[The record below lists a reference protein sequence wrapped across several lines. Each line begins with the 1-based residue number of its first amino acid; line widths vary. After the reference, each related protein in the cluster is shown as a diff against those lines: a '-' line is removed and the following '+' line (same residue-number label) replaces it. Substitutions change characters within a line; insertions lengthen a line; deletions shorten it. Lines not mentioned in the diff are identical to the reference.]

1 MNMTS
6 PMPRDV
12 LYAFM
17 HAYLVERDVEKCLT
31 FVTDDVYSIGTGIF
45 ETAADKTAFEALL
58 RAEVAADPEPFS
70 FSFDD
75 VREKRCTDGG
85 DFFARLTVRKKLEN
99 GDVMSVDMRQT
110 AHVSFADGAGKI
122 ASVHVSIAAG
132 IQEQQEFYPVRFGKK
147 TLDGL
152 KDKLRERT
160 FNFLNNSIAGGM
172 IGGYMEEGFPLYFV
186 NQKLL
191 SLLGYESCAEF
202 VRDIK
207 GFVNNG
213 IHPDDR
219 AYVNA
224 VVARSLYGGD
234 EYEVRYRMLKKDKS
248 WIWVLDRGKRIISE
262 DGRPAII
269 SVCFDITESV
279 LLQQALE
286 EKSRRLWEKNREL
299 EQFYSIAVTGIAKV
313 TGPAGGVFL
322 YGNDSY
328 YQMLGYTRET
338 FALRNGQDYVR
349 TIFSADREEVLRI
362 LRNCHEGSRSHSR
375 TFRLLKADDTC
386 LWVRLDVTRSEE
398 RHQGRPVLY
407 CLFSDI
413 NEQKE
418 QEEEYR
424 RREYYNNLILS
435 RIAGGIVV
443 TRPDADRSIV
453 FRCENF
459 LRFLGYS
466 PEDAHRLPDTL
477 RAVIRQ
483 EDADG
488 SLEDMRAQLAGQD
501 AYETEY
507 RVERN
512 GGGMMWVL
520 DKGVRMTDWE
530 GRPIVVS
537 FLIDVSE
544 RRFERDQ
551 LLRDSQRDSLTQLYN
566 RGATEALI
574 REVMA
579 RTGPAVGHAFFLID
593 VDHFKALND
602 TLGHIFGD
610 SVLRCCA
617 GELRAVFRGGDII
630 GRIGGDEF
638 VVFMKNVVDRS
649 HAAEKAEQVLRAF
662 RRMTCPEGRP
672 IRASC
677 SIGVAMFPD
686 HGETFAACYG
696 QADLALYEAKARGRN
711 RYVMCD
717 LRASVPQRP

>member
-1 MNMTS
+1 
-6 PMPRDV
+6 MPRDV

-45 ETAADKTAFEALL
+45 ETAAGKAELEALL
-58 RAEVAADPEPFS
+58 RAEVAGDPAPFS

-85 DFFARLTVRKKLEN
+85 DFFARLTVRKELEN
-99 GDVMSVDMRQT
+99 CDVMSVDMRQT
-110 AHVSFADGAGKI
+110 AHVSFAGGAGRI

-152 KDKLRERT
+152 KNKLRERT

-186 NQKLL
+186 NRKLL
-191 SLLGYESCAEF
+191 SFLGYESYAEF
-202 VRDIK
+202 VRDIE
-207 GFVNNG
+207 GLVNNG

-224 VVARSLYGGD
+224 VVAQSLYGGD

-286 EKSRRLWEKNREL
+286 EKSQRLWEKNREL

-313 TGPAGGVFL
+313 TGHAGGVFL

-349 TIFSADREEVLRI
+349 TIFPADREEVLRI

-424 RREYYNNLILS
+424 RREYYSNLILS

-520 DKGVRMTDWE
+520 DKGARMTDWE

-574 REVMA
+574 REAMA
-579 RTGPAVGHAFFLID
+579 RKGRAVGHAFFLID

-638 VVFMKNVVDRS
+638 VVFMKNVADRS
-649 HAAEKAEQVLRAF
+649 HAAEKAEQVLGAF
-662 RRMTCPEGRP
+662 RRMTCPEGRS

-696 QADLALYEAKARGRN
+696 RADLALYEAKARGRN
-711 RYVMCD
+711 RYVMFD